1 MFTILKVNNKR
12 YLINLDTSESQQDNQ
27 CKRILKNAPQDAI
40 IEFVDPIPSD
50 FKPQIKLF

>member
-12 YLINLDTSESQQDNQ
+12 YLINLETSESQQDNQ
-27 CKRILKNAPQDAI
+27 CKNILKNAPQDAI

-50 FKPQIKLF
+50 FKPKIKLF